1 MDPRKYLSD
10 EDIQKASRSTTK
22 NRPII
27 NGEGKKVLLPLK
39 AMHKEINGNI
49 TLEVVSVC
57 IEDLVEGSNHEG
69 AIHAETFYLNERAL
83 WKLSKWC
90 LGMGWLQEFNE
101 NDLDS
106 VEQVFKN
113 GPFIGVFKHSTYN
126 DRDIYQIKYFNK
138 CWVDKDASGLPI
150 FSEEQKA
157 IIQDAEEHLESFF
170 FRRAENGVQ
179 YVGLETPNSNQY
191 ISHDVAPF

>member
-1 MDPRKYLSD
+1 MDPRNYLSD
-10 EDIQKASRSTTK
+10 EDIQKAGRASAPK
-22 NRPII
+22 RPII
-27 NGEGKKVLLPLK
+27 NSEGNKVLLPLK

-49 TLEVVSVC
+49 TLEVTSVC
-57 IEDLVEGSNHEG
+57 IEDLVEGSSHEG
-69 AIHAETFYLNERAL
+69 AIHSETFYLNDRAL

-90 LGMGWLQEFNE
+90 LAMGWLQEFDE

-113 GPFIGVFKHSTYN
+113 GPFVGVFRHSTYN

-138 CWVDKDASGLPI
+138 YWVDKDADGLPI
-150 FSEEQKA
+150 FTAEQKA
-157 IIQDAEEHLESFF
+157 IIQDAEEHLESYF

-179 YVGLETPNSNQY
+179 YVGLETPNSSKHINY
-191 ISHDVAPF
+191 DVAPF